1 MKNFQNQKIEWQKQ
15 GHGSYSELADEKDFF
30 EACKKSRHVVCH
42 FYRDSTFRCKILD
55 KHLEILA
62 RNHIECRFVKINAER
77 SQFLCDRLKIKII
90 PTIALIRENKPIDYI
105 LGFADLGNT
114 DDFDTEMLEWRI
126 ARSDIIE
133 YNGDLVNPPQ
143 NTTKKHIH
151 TKAKT
156 ISGSKKDDDS
166 DDGDDW

>member
-1 MKNFQNQKIEWQKQ
+1 VIKCNPL
-15 GHGSYSELADEKDFF
+15 GHGSYSELQDEKDFF
-30 EACKKSRHVVCH
+30 ETCKKSKHVVCH
-42 FYRDSTFRCKILD
+42 FYRDAAFRCKVVD

-62 RNHIECRFVKINAER
+62 RNHIECKFVKINAER
-77 SQFLCDRLKIKII
+77 SQFLSDRLKIKVL
-90 PTIALIRENKPIDYI
+90 PTIGLIRDNKPIDYI
-105 LGFADLGNT
+105 VGFTDLGNT

-126 ARSDIIE
+126 ARSGIIE

-156 ISGSKKDDDS
+156 IRGSKRHDDDDS
-166 DDGDDW
+166 DEGDDW